1 MISKPVPARSF
12 YHTCNYIANKPG
24 AEILIAEGVRS
35 HDVKLM
41 AEDFERQRQLHPS
54 KELACFHGILS
65 FYPGE
70 NPSDEIMTEIAGKY
84 LQRLGITNT
93 QYVASKHTD
102 KAHLHLH
109 IVANMVNNEGNI
121 ISDSWIGLRG
131 KKVAQALTKEY
142 KLIPAIKKNLQFTH
156 LESMNELEVGKYK
169 IYMAIAENL
178 PHCHTL
184 EELEAQLRQQGI
196 ETLYKYKGQTQEKQG
211 ISFKTGEYSFKGSQV
226 DRKFS
231 LAGLRKAL
239 ALQEREHLQEPR
251 PVRQQQQVQ
260 QPERK
265 LPLTRQRRTV
275 PKEELKNDLSEL
287 TTELMKGAAGIIDD
301 LLKPEDTH
309 EQVPYEF
316 TLEGYLRRQRKQN
329 RRPKRG

>member
-1 MISKPVPARSF
+1 MISKPVPAHSF

-24 AEILIAEGVRS
+24 AEILIAEGVRT

-41 AEDFERQRQLHPS
+41 AEDFERQRLLHPS

-93 QYVASKHTD
+93 QYVVSKHTD

-109 IVANMVNNEGNI
+109 IVANMVNNDGGI

-142 KLIPAIKKNLQFTH
+142 KLIPAIKKNLQLAH
-156 LESMNELEVGKYK
+156 LEALNELEAGKYK
-169 IYMAIAENL
+169 IYMAIVENL

-184 EELEAQLRQQGI
+184 KELEARLQQQGI

-239 ALQEREHLQEPR
+239 ALQEKEHLEEPR
-251 PVRQQQQVQ
+251 PVRQQQPAQ
-260 QPERK
+260 QPEQK
-265 LPLTRQRRTV
+265 LPLTRRRRTV
-275 PKEELKNDLSEL
+275 PKEEQESDLSAL
-287 TTELMKGAAGIIDD
+287 TTELMKGATGIIDD
-301 LLKPEDTH
+301 LLKPEGAH

-329 RRPKRG
+329 RRPKR

>member
-84 LQRLGITNT
+84 LQQLGITNT
-93 QYVASKHTD
+93 QFVVGKHTD

-109 IVANMVNNEGNI
+109 IVANMVNNDGEV

-142 KLIPAIKKNLQFTH
+142 KLIPAIKKNLQLTH
-156 LESMNELEVGKYK
+156 LEALNELEAGKYK
-169 IYMAIAENL
+169 IYTAIAENL
-178 PHCHTL
+178 PHCQTL
-184 EELEAQLRQQGI
+184 EELEARLQQRGI

-239 ALQEREHLQEPR
+239 AQQEEEHLQKPR
-251 PVRQQQQVQ
+251 PVRQQQPAQ
-260 QPERK
+260 QPKQK
-265 LPLTRQRRTV
+265 LPLTQRRRTV
-275 PKEELKNDLSEL
+275 PKEEQESDLSAL

-329 RRPKRG
+329 RRPKR

>member
-93 QYVASKHTD
+93 QYVVSKHTD

-109 IVANMVNNEGNI
+109 IVANMVNNDGEV

-142 KLIPAIKKNLQFTH
+142 KLIPAIKKNLQLTH
-156 LESMNELEVGKYK
+156 LEAMNELEAGKYK
-169 IYMAIAENL
+169 IYTAIAENL
-178 PHCHTL
+178 PLCHNL
-184 EELEAQLRQQGI
+184 EELETQLQQQGI
-196 ETLYKYKGQTQEKQG
+196 ETLYKYRGQTQEKQG
-211 ISFKTGEYSFKGSQV
+211 ISFKIGEYSFKGSQV

-239 ALQEREHLQEPR
+239 ALQEKEHLQEAR
-251 PVRQQQQVQ
+251 PVRQQQPAQ
-260 QPERK
+260 QPEKK
-265 LPLTRQRRTV
+265 LPLIRRRRTV
-275 PKEELKNDLSEL
+275 PKEEQKNDLSAL
-287 TTELMKGAAGIIDD
+287 TTELMRGAAGIIDD
-301 LLKPEDTH
+301 LLTPEYTH

-329 RRPKRG
+329 RRPKR